1 VIHAGRYRK
10 RDRADDRLLDV
21 FVMFV
26 DAGNVA
32 TLEKPVEP
40 MIGMNRARTIV
51 VPLRRSKSAV
61 A

>member
-1 VIHAGRYRK
+1 MPGDIASAFVVF
-10 RDRADDRLLDV
+10 LDS
-21 FVMFV
+21 
-26 DAGNVA
+26 GNVA